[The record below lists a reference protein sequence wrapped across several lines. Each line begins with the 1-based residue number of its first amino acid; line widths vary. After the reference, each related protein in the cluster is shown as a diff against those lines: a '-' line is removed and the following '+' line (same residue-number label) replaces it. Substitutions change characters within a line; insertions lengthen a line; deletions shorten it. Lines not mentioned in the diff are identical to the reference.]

1 MAKCSASYGLVLACF
16 AVAVA
21 MADATQFIVG
31 GSNGWSVPP
40 AGAES
45 LNSWAMKNRFQVGDT
60 LVFVYPSDQ
69 DSVLLVDPSD
79 YNSCNTSSYQK
90 KFTDGDTTF
99 TLDRPGAFFFI
110 SGVDA
115 NCRNNEKLIVM
126 VLAAGRNATG
136 GGAPTPSTT
145 TPPPAT
151 PTTAPP
157 PSTPSSPPPPPASS
171 SPPPPAS
178 PAPKSPTAAS
188 PPPPVPAPTTTPTS
202 TPPPASSPPAAPAS
216 SPPSAPPAS
225 TASPPAPGTHGNST
239 SSPPHSAGSNN
250 HKNGAGLTVSA
261 GFVGSVGA
269 CIVGF
274 AMLAL

>member
-145 TPPPAT
+145 TPPRRLR
-151 PTTAPP
+151 PP
-157 PSTPSSPPPPPASS
+157 RRRLRRLSDRRVAAASS
-171 SPPPPAS
+171 SCSYDDADEHAATGIL
-178 PAPKSPTAAS
+178 APCCSCV
-188 PPPPVPAPTTTPTS
+188 VPAIR
-202 TPPPASSPPAAPAS
+202 PA
-216 SPPSAPPAS
+216 AS

-261 GFVGSVGA
+261 ASSARSVPA
-269 CIVGF
+269 SLDSPCSLSEEKQLLHELKSNSSKMCV
-274 AMLAL
+274 